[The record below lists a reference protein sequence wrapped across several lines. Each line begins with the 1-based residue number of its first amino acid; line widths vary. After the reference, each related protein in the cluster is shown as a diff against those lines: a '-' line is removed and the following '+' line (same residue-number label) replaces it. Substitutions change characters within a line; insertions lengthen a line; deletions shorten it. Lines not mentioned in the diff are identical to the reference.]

1 MQEIIEFLSSLK
13 EILEYE
19 FIQTERVHISLI
31 NIITLLMIMA
41 IARISF
47 YLISQLIKRA
57 RVNNEVIDKGKA
69 YTMSQLVKYL
79 IYSMATI
86 FAIESLGIN
95 VSILIASSAALFVG
109 IGLGLQNIFN
119 DIVSGIFLL
128 FEQSVAVGDVV
139 EIDSLVG
146 QVKEI
151 NIRTSRI
158 KTRDGIMIIVPN
170 SKLIGNNVI
179 NWSTENKRTRFVIK
193 VGVMYGSDTRL
204 VEKLLIECALN
215 HPDVDNTPKPLVRF
229 SSFGDSSLDF
239 ELLFWTEE
247 AWHVEIIKSDIRF
260 AIDDAFRKNN
270 VTIPFPQRDLHIK
283 SGFKD

>member
-1 MQEIIEFLSSLK
+1 MDDLINFLSSLK
-13 EILEYE
+13 SILEYE
-19 FIQTERVHISLI
+19 FIQTDRFHISLV
-31 NIITLLMIMA
+31 NIVTLLVIMGG
-41 IARISF
+41 ARISF
-47 YLISQLIKRA
+47 YLIAQLIKRA

-69 YTMSQLVKYL
+69 YTISQLIKYF
-79 IYSMATI
+79 IYTIATI
-86 FAIESLGIN
+86 FAIESLGVN

-128 FEQSVAVGDVV
+128 FEQSVAVGDLI
-139 EIDSLVG
+139 EIDNLVG
-146 QVKEI
+146 RVKEI

-158 KTRDGIMIIVPN
+158 KTRDDIMIIVPN
-170 SKLIGNNVI
+170 SQLIGNNVI
-179 NWSTENKRTRFVIK
+179 NWSSENKRTRFVIE

-204 VEKLLIECALN
+204 VEKILIDCALN
-215 HPDVDNTPKPLVRF
+215 HKLVDSEPKPTVRF
-229 SSFGDSSLDF
+229 ANFGDSSLDF

-247 AWHVEIIKSDIRF
+247 AWRVEIIRSDIRF

>member
-1 MQEIIEFLSSLK
+1 MEELKEILSSLK
-13 EILEYE
+13 YILEYE
-19 FIQTERVHISLI
+19 FIQTERFHISLV
-31 NIITLLMIMA
+31 NIITLLVIL
-41 IARISF
+41 IVARVSV
-47 YLISQLIKRA
+47 YLIGKVISRA

-69 YTMSQLVKYL
+69 YTITQLIKYFAYT
-79 IYSMATI
+79 IAVI

-158 KTRDGIMIIVPN
+158 KTRDGIMIIMPN
-170 SKLIGNNVI
+170 HYLIGNKVI
-179 NWSTENKRTRFVIK
+179 NWSTENKRTRFIIS
-193 VGVMYGSDTRL
+193 VGVAYGSDTRL
-204 VEKLLIECALN
+204 VEKLLIECAKN
-215 HPDVDNTPKPLVRF
+215 HKEVDNEPAPFVRF
-229 SSFGDSSLDF
+229 TDFGDSALIF

-247 AWHVEIIKSDIRF
+247 SWRVEVTKSDIRF
-260 AIDDAFRKNN
+260 AIDEAFRKNG
-270 VTIPFPQRDLHIK
+270 VTIPFPQRDLHLK
-283 SGFKD
+283 TKEFN